1 MLQKNRLRDA
11 DGKRSAV
18 KRSSVVVVD
27 FSDPGLEGAIR
38 DAIGQPTGDIHNTD
52 LIGLMVLGSN
62 NPVIV
67 NLEGIQHCVD
77 LVELNL
83 RINQIVDI
91 SPLSGLTN
99 LTRLLLDWN
108 KISNINAL
116 SGLTNLRELGLLS
129 NEIVDISALS
139 NLTNITWLALDWN
152 KISNISALAGL
163 TNLTELG
170 LVSNEIVDISALSEL
185 TNLDR
190 LYLHYN
196 QIHDI
201 QALVN
206 NSGLGLGDPVYIRNN
221 YLDLT
226 PGSPNML
233 DIETLQSRG
242 CDVDYEPQY

>member
-1 MLQKNRLRDA
+1 LLQQSRDA
-11 DGKRSAV
+11 DGKRSSV
-18 KRSSVVVVD
+18 KRSSVVVVN
-27 FSDPGLEGAIR
+27 FPDPGLEAAIR
-38 DAIGQPTGDIHNTD
+38 DTTGIPTGDIYNTD
-52 LIGLMVLGSN
+52 FIGIQVLSFN
-62 NPVIV
+62 NADIA

-83 RINQIVDI
+83 RMNQIVDI

-99 LTRLLLDWN
+99 LTVLRLKSN
-108 KISNINAL
+108 KITDISAL
-116 SGLTNLRELGLLS
+116 SGLTNLTELWLDS
-129 NEIVDISALS
+129 NQIVDISALS

-152 KISNISALAGL
+152 KISNISALSGL
-163 TNLTELG
+163 TNLRELG

-190 LYLHYN
+190 LYLQYN

-206 NSGLGLGDPVYIRNN
+206 NSGLVLGDLVYIRKN

-233 DIETLQSRG
+233 NIQILQRRG